1 MVPEKTPG
9 RLIIVLLLSVLDT
22 KLQATR
28 FEARQLNYNLLLQL
42 SSRKR
47 ISTFLIKFLSKASL
61 SRNPLSQLLY
71 DQYQSV

>member
-28 FEARQLNYNLLLQL
+28 FEARQLNYNLLLQ
-42 SSRKR
+42 SRKR